1 MSLSMVARVCFL
13 SGCGVLAA
21 LNASGCQ
28 RSALDSPTA
37 GSSEQSLKVVVVK
50 PERRTL
56 RRLIEQPAQVLA
68 YERTPLVARIAGYV
82 QKVYVDIGDKVKGP
96 EYDDQGKQVK
106 AGQVLAELWVPEL
119 EEELKQKRALVGQAQ
134 AQVAQAQASLEA
146 ADAHVTTSRALVKEA
161 MAARTRV
168 QANYE
173 RWVSEYKRVEAM
185 VKRKVIDE
193 QTRDETLNQYK
204 AAEATRQEVEA
215 KVHSAQA
222 MAWESE
228 AQRNKAKADL
238 AAAQAKVE
246 VAQAD
251 EGRAAAMLEYS
262 KIRAPYDGGVSER
275 HVHTGHYL
283 QPASG
288 KGADPLFVVSRSD
301 VVRIVVEVPET
312 EATFVQKGATVQIRV
327 PAQKN
332 LEFTGQVTRTSWVLN
347 LQTRTLRTEIDI
359 PNAQRQLRPGMYA
372 YVAFTAELPDRLTL
386 PLTAI
391 RNIDDQPCCFL
402 VEDSEAYLTPLKLG
416 LRDGFFVE
424 VLKKQVKS
432 TSPSEDRTWE
442 DFAGEETIVKSNLNI
457 LTDGQCV
464 QIRQPRGK

>member
-1 MSLSMVARVCFL
+1 MSWSFSVRVVFL
-13 SGCGVLAA
+13 SGFCALPLAA
-21 LNASGCQ
+21 GGCRQAAS
-28 RSALDSPTA
+28 
-37 GSSEQSLKVVVVK
+37 GSSESGHDQNTVKVVVAK

-56 RRLIEQPAQVLA
+56 RRVIEQPAQVLA

-82 QKVYVDIGDKVKGP
+82 RKVYVDIGAKVKGP
-96 EYDDQGKQVK
+96 EYDDQGRLVK
-106 AGQVLAELWVPEL
+106 PGEVLAELWVPEL

-134 AQVAQAQASLEA
+134 AQVAQAQASLDA
-146 ADAHVTTSRALVKEA
+146 AEAHVTTSRALVKEA
-161 MAARTRV
+161 TAARTRV

-215 KVHSAQA
+215 KVHTAQA

-228 AQRNKAKADL
+228 AKRNQTKADL

-262 KIRAPYDGGVSER
+262 QIRAPFTGTVIER

-301 VVRIVVEVPET
+301 MVRIVAEVPET
-312 EATFVQKGATVQIRV
+312 ESSYVQKGATVQIRV
-327 PAQKN
+327 PALKN
-332 LEFTGQVTRTSWVLN
+332 LEFTGEVTRTTGGTLN

-359 PNAQRQLRPGMYA
+359 TNTQRQLQPGMYA
-372 YVAFTAELPDRLTL
+372 YIAFPAELPDRLTL

-391 RNIDDQPCCFL
+391 RNLDDQPFCFI
-402 VEDSEAYLTPLKLG
+402 VEESEAFLLPVKLG
-416 LRDGFFVE
+416 LRDNFYVE
-424 VLKKQVKS
+424 ILKKQVRS
-432 TSPSEDRTWE
+432 TSQSADRTWE
-442 DFAGEETIVKSNLNI
+442 DFSGQETIVKSNLNG

-464 QIRQPRGK
+464 QIVQTKRK